1 MIGSGLGAFKDGG
14 KASAVGDPPLQIQ
27 PVPRGRGHERGLS
40 IAEVRRGYR
49 YRQPTEQIPNMG
61 SVEFNRHIGQ
71 NVETESGI
79 PFPTVQSLPRERKS
93 GPVRFIETLLGTWQL
108 DPDSAIPLLGFE
120 SSEVADVAYVR
131 AILDGSQPLVGR
143 DIKYR
148 IACLI
153 VIRSTLSGLF
163 RDEAVENEWLREAH
177 PPLDNRAP
185 MDLMLDG
192 RMENLL
198 LVKEYVDEF
207 AGR

>member
-1 MIGSGLGAFKDGG
+1 MIEAELGAFRDRG
-14 KASAVGDPPLQIQ
+14 KAPIGGNSL
-27 PVPRGRGHERGLS
+27 LS
-40 IAEVRRGYR
+40 IQTASHARKRSLTSAGSAYRRR
-49 YRQPTEQIPNMG
+49 PTEPAIDMRRVKELNQ
-61 SVEFNRHIGQ
+61 HIQ
-71 NVETESGI
+71 QCLETKRQVA
-79 PFPTVQSLPRERKS
+79 FPAVQSLSPKRKS

-108 DPDSAIPLLGFE
+108 DPDNAIPLLGFE

-131 AILDGSQPLVGR
+131 AILDGRQPLVGR

-177 PPLDNRAP
+177 PLLDNRAP
-185 MDLMLDG
+185 MDLMLEG

>member
-1 MIGSGLGAFKDGG
+1 MLESKLGAFGDRR
-14 KASAVGDPPLQIQ
+14 KAPIGSNPLFSIQTASHARKPSLTSAG
-27 PVPRGRGHERGLS
+27 S
-40 IAEVRRGYR
+40 AYRRR
-49 YRQPTEQIPNMG
+49 PTEPATDMRR
-61 SVEFNRHIGQ
+61 VEELNQHIQ
-71 NVETESGI
+71 QCLETKRQVA
-79 PFPTVQSLPRERKS
+79 FPAIRSLSPKRKS
-93 GPVRFIETLLGTWQL
+93 GPVRFVEMLLGTWRL
-108 DPDSAIPLLGFE
+108 KPDSAIPLLGFE

>member
-1 MIGSGLGAFKDGG
+1 MLESRLGAFRDRGKTPIGG
-14 KASAVGDPPLQIQ
+14 NPLFSIQTASHARKLSLTSVG
-27 PVPRGRGHERGLS
+27 S
-40 IAEVRRGYR
+40 AYRRR
-49 YRQPTEQIPNMG
+49 PTEPATDMRRVKESNQH
-61 SVEFNRHIGQ
+61 VQ
-71 NVETESGI
+71 QYLETKRQVASSA
-79 PFPTVQSLPRERKS
+79 VQSLSPTRKS
-93 GPVRFIETLLGTWQL
+93 GPVRFVETLLGTWRL
-108 DPDSAIPLLGFE
+108 DPDNAIPLLGFE

-131 AILDGSQPLVGR
+131 AILDGRQPLVGR

-185 MDLMLDG
+185 MDLMLEG
-192 RMENLL
+192 HMENLL

>member
-1 MIGSGLGAFKDGG
+1 MLESKLGAFGDRR
-14 KASAVGDPPLQIQ
+14 KAPIGSDPLFSIQTASHARKPSLTSAG
-27 PVPRGRGHERGLS
+27 S
-40 IAEVRRGYR
+40 AYR
-49 YRQPTEQIPNMG
+49 YRRQTGRAADMRR
-61 SVEFNRHIGQ
+61 VEELNQHIQ
-71 NVETESGI
+71 QYLEKKRQVASSA
-79 PFPTVQSLPRERKS
+79 VQSLSPTRKS
-93 GPVRFIETLLGTWQL
+93 GPVRFVETLLSTWQL
-108 DPDSAIPLLGFE
+108 DPDNAIPLLGFE

-131 AILDGSQPLVGR
+131 AILDGRQPLVGR

-177 PPLDNRAP
+177 PLLDNRAP